1 MLVLISIYA
10 LVANYKTKKEE
21 SAESIYDSL
30 LSKRNIKKTLQTK
43 EDYENAV
50 AYAYMFDKMKALNE
64 AKQDEELCPEWY
76 EGNDWQNEEELM
88 LQLDAK

>member
-1 MLVLISIYA
+1 
-10 LVANYKTKKEE
+10 
-21 SAESIYDSL
+21 
-30 LSKRNIKKTLQTK
+30 
-43 EDYENAV
+43 
-50 AYAYMFDKMKALNE
+50 MFDKMKALNE